1 MCASHFWEGNVP
13 IPCMRKHTD
22 PIPAP
27 PFINNSMIWM
37 KLYILYCILLE
48 LAIGLFITWISVHSH
63 ACTVKVFPRQFVRV
77 SRDYTSLYS
86 LSYSRIREIH
96 ISIFWTHDV
105 FEGHT
110 ILLLCYCFVLPC
122 FVFISTFISI
132 FSKFT
137 KPILR
142 DSNIS
147 WKYDHPPLQFHF
159 DGIFLSSRVNATSLL
174 FDSSSKLVY
183 NVNVYCKL
191 ITSLSQR
198 YTKDPYL

>member
-1 MCASHFWEGNVP
+1 MDEIIHSLLYFVGASYRLIHYVNSRPLTCMYSEG
-13 IPCMRKHTD
+13 IPKAICQSLKG
-22 PIPAP
+22 
-27 PFINNSMIWM
+27 
-37 KLYILYCILLE
+37 LYL
-48 LAIGLFITWISVHSH
+48 ITFSVI
-63 ACTVKVFPRQFVRV
+63 
-77 SRDYTSLYS
+77 
-86 LSYSRIREIH
+86 SRIKEIH

-142 DSNIS
+142 DNNIS